1 MAPAMGTL
9 RFHLSSHTD
18 LPADIADRT
27 TMVSLEGVPWSCRVE
42 CGEGEL
48 RLVRQV
54 HDSGYVHVPFRTTH
68 YGELI
73 LSTATV
79 LERAAPYRL
88 IIELARGTLHRVAT
102 QLGEWQL
109 SGLQD
114 TQPIEALLARAK
126 SLLAQAVTGDY
137 HSADADKL
145 AGESL
150 DVALDASEG
159 LMALYTAQV
168 IAMRRQEASRIPTW
182 LICNLGAKAP
192 AHDLADA
199 FTGVFSAAAV
209 PLTLRAVEPSIGDPD
224 WGEADRQVDW
234 CGQHGLRICAGP
246 LFSLDPLELPDW
258 IYLWEYDFETIAGYI
273 RQHMQRVLQ
282 RYQGR
287 VHLWHGVAKMNSGQ
301 GLPWGDE
308 ERLQMT
314 AIAMELI
321 RQHDKQT
328 PVIISVDQPWGEY
341 MVRSETDLA
350 PLYYADALLRANL
363 GVTGIGIELNFGYA
377 TQGMSARDRL
387 AISRKL
393 DHWSMLG
400 VPLAVFVTVPSS
412 SQPDANSRDPRLRVI
427 DGEIDLRW
435 QQQAAEA
442 LYSMLL
448 SKRYVQIVVWNQ
460 WSDSGPHRL
469 PHGGLVD
476 HLDQPKPS
484 LDMLQSMRRDMMPS

>member
-1 MAPAMGTL
+1 L
-9 RFHLSSHTD
+9 F
-18 LPADIADRT
+18 
-27 TMVSLEGVPWSCRVE
+27 
-42 CGEGEL
+42 
-48 RLVRQV
+48 
-54 HDSGYVHVPFRTTH
+54 
-68 YGELI
+68 
-73 LSTATV
+73 
-79 LERAAPYRL
+79 
-88 IIELARGTLHRVAT
+88 
-102 QLGEWQL
+102 
-109 SGLQD
+109 
-114 TQPIEALLARAK
+114 
-126 SLLAQAVTGDY
+126 AQAVTGDY
-137 HSADADKL
+137 HSPEAEKL
-145 AGESL
+145 ARESL

-182 LICNLGAKAP
+182 LICNLGATLP
-192 AHDLADA
+192 TPSLASA
-199 FTGVFSAAAV
+199 FTSAFSAAAV
-209 PLTLRAVEPSIGDPD
+209 PLTLRNVEPSIGDPD
-224 WGEADRQVDW
+224 WLEVDRQIEW
-234 CGQHGLRICAGP
+234 CGQQGLRICAGP

-258 IYLWEYDFETIAGYI
+258 IYLWEYDFETVAGYI

-287 VHLWHGVAKMNSGQ
+287 VHLWHCVAKLNSGQ

-341 MVRSETDLA
+341 MARSNTDLA

-377 TQGMSARDRL
+377 GQGMSARDRL

-412 SQPDANSRDPRLRVI
+412 AQADPNSRDSRLSVI
-427 DGEIDLRW
+427 QGEISPRW
-435 QQQAAEA
+435 QHQAAEA

-448 SKRYVQIVVWNQ
+448 SKRYVQIIVWNQ
-460 WSDSGPHRL
+460 WSDNGPHRL

-476 HLDQPKPS
+476 HQDQPKPS
-484 LDMLQSMRRDMMPS
+484 LEMLQSLRRTMM